1 AGSGSFASSRR
12 KLSSEVR
19 RGVPA
24 AGNLL
29 LSFPPVVGQWVHKPR
44 AQACITCISIFRIL
58 RGDMLVYSSGAKG
71 EDTVERVIKAQEEE
85 RRRVARDI
93 HDGPAQMMANSIL
106 QLEIV
111 ERLISEDP
119 SRALEE
125 IRDLRKT
132 IAECLREIRRII
144 FDLRPMML
152 DDLGLAPA
160 LRRYI
165 SDFSQRHG
173 LHVEMNVLGK
183 EARID
188 PIIELVLFRIVQ
200 EALHNARKH
209 ALASKVVVTLGYGV
223 SAVGVS
229 IEDDGKGFD
238 LAAVSRGVAKSEKFG
253 IAGMKERAKLLGG
266 SLDIDTAPGRGT
278 RVTVR
283 IPIEDYVEGGPAG
296 R

>member
-1 AGSGSFASSRR
+1 MYPSG
-12 KLSSEVR
+12 
-19 RGVPA
+19 
-24 AGNLL
+24 
-29 LSFPPVVGQWVHKPR
+29 
-44 AQACITCISIFRIL
+44 T
-58 RGDMLVYSSGAKG
+58 KG

-93 HDGPAQMMANSIL
+93 HDGPAQMMANAIL

-132 IAECLREIRRII
+132 IAESLREIRRII

-165 SDFSQRHG
+165 SDFTQRHG
-173 LHVEMNVLGK
+173 LPVEMNVVGK
-183 EARID
+183 ETRID

-223 SAVGVS
+223 SAVGAS

-238 LAAVSRGVAKSEKFG
+238 LVAVSRGVSKSEKFG

-283 IPIEDYVEGGPAG
+283 IPIEDRGEGGPAG
-296 R
+296 K

>member
-1 AGSGSFASSRR
+1 LG
-12 KLSSEVR
+12 
-19 RGVPA
+19 
-24 AGNLL
+24 
-29 LSFPPVVGQWVHKPR
+29 
-44 AQACITCISIFRIL
+44 
-58 RGDMLVYSSGAKG
+58 GDALVYSSGSKG

-93 HDGPAQMMANSIL
+93 HDGPAQMMANAIL

-119 SRALEE
+119 PRALEE
-125 IRDLRKT
+125 IRDLRKAIT
-132 IAECLREIRRII
+132 ECLREIRRII

-160 LRRYI
+160 LRRYV

-173 LHVEMNVLGK
+173 LPVEMNVLGK
-183 EARID
+183 ETRLD
-188 PIIELVLFRIVQ
+188 PVVELVLFRIVQ
-200 EALHNARKH
+200 EALNNARKH

-223 SAVGVS
+223 SAVGAS
-229 IEDDGKGFD
+229 IEDNGKGFD
-238 LAAVSRGVAKSEKFG
+238 LAAVSRGVGRSEKLG

-266 SLDIDTAPGRGT
+266 SLDIDTALGRGT
-278 RVTVR
+278 RVAVR
-283 IPIEDYVEGGPAG
+283 IPIADPDTRGSAG